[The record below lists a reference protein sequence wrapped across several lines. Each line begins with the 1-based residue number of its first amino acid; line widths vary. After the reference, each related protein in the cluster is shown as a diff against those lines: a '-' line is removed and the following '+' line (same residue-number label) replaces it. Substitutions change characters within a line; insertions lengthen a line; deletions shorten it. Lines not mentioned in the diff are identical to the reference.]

1 MSKETIGG
9 KTRDQWEMYLI
20 LVKGL
25 AEMVLVSMHT
35 AKDLG
40 DKIAAEAINEIYDA
54 LLNLIVLSEF
64 VVDNHDWKEK
74 KKNVQ

>member
-20 LVKGL
+20 LAKGL
-25 AEMVLVSMHT
+25 AELVLSSMHT
-35 AKDLG
+35 ARDAGEK
-40 DKIAAEAINEIYDA
+40 KAAEAINDLYDA

-64 VVDNHDWKEK
+64 VIDNHDWKEK

>member
-1 MSKETIGG
+1 MSKEMIGG

-20 LVKGL
+20 LAKGL
-25 AEMVLVSMHT
+25 AEMVLASMHT
-35 AKDLG
+35 AIDLG
-40 DKIAAEAINEIYDA
+40 DKKAAEAINEIYDA

-64 VVDNHDWKEK
+64 VIDNHDWKEK

>member
-1 MSKETIGG
+1 MSKDTIGG

-20 LVKGL
+20 LAKGL
-25 AEMVLVSMHT
+25 AEMVLSSMVT
-35 AKDLG
+35 ATEVG
-40 DKIAAEAINEIYDA
+40 DKKAAEAINKLYDA

-64 VVDNHDWKEK
+64 VIDNHDWKEK